1 MPATTPQ
8 IASAYIAAGVTTVD
22 DFHQP
27 PEAFEPR
34 RAWLKQLSTPHV
46 NFTARLS
53 TPGGH
58 GADWADVATTKW
70 VNTPEAARAAIK
82 ALAPYKPDTIK
93 AFTDGWRYGGAPDN
107 TSMDVRTIA
116 ALVDESH
123 KQNLSVLTH
132 TVTAARAVDVAVAKG
147 DVIAHST
154 QDRLLTAAEIAAI
167 KAGGTA
173 YTGTLA
179 LAGDPVR
186 ARAAAADPAARGQA
200 NRRNAMANIKAL
212 SDAGVLIV
220 LGTDAGMP
228 SAPHG
233 VSTLREM
240 EYMVQAG
247 LTPTQALM
255 AGTINSAVS
264 VRQGADRGSI
274 EVGKRADLV
283 LIKGKPWENIL
294 DVYKTDRT
302 FIDGKLVFGPG
313 STPNPMNAAK
323 SLPAIVMTQPL
334 IDDFERPDGR
344 TALNTLRT
352 DNPDGGLDRSIQVT
366 QVVDRGPDHALEVSA
381 KLSVKKEAMA
391 AVVIPLGRGAVTPV
405 DARAFKG
412 LKMDIR
418 GGQGPYR
425 LAIRTLG
432 DRWSVEVPAGA
443 DWRSLTV
450 PFADMKRDRARSEEG
465 DEDTKVAPAVW
476 TGSDLMAIEVTGQG
490 EAGGKIWYQI
500 DNLSFY

>member
-1 MPATTPQ
+1 
-8 IASAYIAAGVTTVD
+8 
-22 DFHQP
+22 
-27 PEAFEPR
+27 
-34 RAWLKQLSTPHV
+34 
-46 NFTARLS
+46 
-53 TPGGH
+53 
-58 GADWADVATTKW
+58 
-70 VNTPEAARAAIK
+70 
-82 ALAPYKPDTIK
+82 
-93 AFTDGWRYGGAPDN
+93 
-107 TSMDVRTIA
+107 
-116 ALVDESH
+116 
-123 KQNLSVLTH
+123 
-132 TVTAARAVDVAVAKG
+132 
-147 DVIAHST
+147 
-154 QDRLLTAAEIAAI
+154 
-167 KAGGTA
+167 
-173 YTGTLA
+173 
-179 LAGDPVR
+179 
-186 ARAAAADPAARGQA
+186 
-200 NRRNAMANIKAL
+200 
-212 SDAGVLIV
+212 
-220 LGTDAGMP
+220 MP

-391 AVVIPLGRGAVTPV
+391 AVVIPLSRGAVTPV

>member
-1 MPATTPQ
+1 M
-8 IASAYIAAGVTTVD
+8 
-22 DFHQP
+22 
-27 PEAFEPR
+27 
-34 RAWLKQLSTPHV
+34 
-46 NFTARLS
+46 S

-58 GADWADVATTKW
+58 GADWADVANTKW
-70 VNTPEAARAAIK
+70 VNTPDAARAAIK
-82 ALAPYKPDTIK
+82 DLARYKPDTIK
-93 AFTDGWRYGGAPDN
+93 AFTDGWRYGSAPDN

-116 ALVDESH
+116 ALVDEAH
-123 KQNLSVLTH
+123 KQNLTVLTH
-132 TVTAARAVDVAVAKG
+132 TVTAGRANDAGTAKV

-154 QDRLLTAAEIAAI
+154 QDRLLTAEEIANI
-167 KAGGTA
+167 KANGTA

-179 LAGDPVR
+179 LAGDPAR
-186 ARAAAADPAARGQA
+186 ARAAAAAPPNRGQV

-212 SDAGVLIV
+212 SDAGVPIV

-255 AGTINSAVS
+255 AGTINSAKA

-302 FIDGKLVFGPG
+302 IIDGKIVFGPG

-323 SLPAIVMTQPL
+323 ALPAIVATSPL

-344 TALNTLRT
+344 TALDTLRT
-352 DNPDGGLDRSIQVT
+352 DNPDGGVDRSVQVT
-366 QVVDRGPDHALEVSA
+366 QVIDRGPGHALDVSA
-381 KLSVKKEAMA
+381 KLSVKKDAMA
-391 AVVIPLGRGAVTPV
+391 AVVIPLSRGGITPV

-412 LKMDIR
+412 LKMEIR

-425 LAIRTLG
+425 LAVRTLG

-443 DWRSLTV
+443 DWRALTV

-465 DEDTKVAPAVW
+465 EEASNVPPAVW